1 MANDEDDETKLE
13 EAARK
18 AILKK
23 IPEVLGT
30 DTTGQ
35 RTLRLAMA
43 YTVLL
48 KETLPG
54 SEVVSG

>member
-1 MANDEDDETKLE
+1 MADDERNEAELE
-13 EAARK
+13 EAARM
-18 AILKK
+18 AILRK

-30 DTTGQ
+30 DTSGQ

-54 SEVVSG
+54 SEAVSG